1 MMQMATLRG
10 ASLGESGTQRRPL
23 RRTPVVRF
31 LFANPL
37 AIAGLIILVVLAAGS
52 LLAPWVAPANPYAV
66 DVLAKLQPPS
76 AEHWFGTDFFGRDIF
91 SRILYGGRNTLS
103 IALLVVGIAFAVGVP
118 IGLISGAAGG
128 WVDQVLM
135 RFVDAW
141 LSFPSLVLAI
151 ALASILGANL
161 RNAMIAVTITVIPQF
176 ARVAR
181 GEALRVRSMQYV
193 EAARST
199 GVSTLRLIGRYI
211 FPNCLGALV
220 VQATLN
226 LGSAILATASLGFLG
241 LGAQTPTAEWGADV
255 AANTAYLRDSP
266 WASLA
271 PGLAIMLTVLACNLV
286 GDAIVDWLNPR
297 LRKR

>member
-1 MMQMATLRG
+1 MMEMATLRG
-10 ASLGESGTQRRPL
+10 ASARGSGTLRRPL

-37 AIAGLIILVVLAAGS
+37 AIAGLIILVVLAVGS
-52 LLAPWVAPANPYAV
+52 LIAPWIAPANPYAV

-103 IALLVVGIAFAVGVP
+103 IALLVVGIAFAIGVP

-135 RFVDAW
+135 RIVDAW

-199 GVSTLRLIGRYI
+199 GVSTPRLIVRYI
-211 FPNCLGALV
+211 FLNCLGALV